1 MQEGDPGQFV
11 FEERAGESVPSVLY
25 DEHVKLTSKSHIT
38 AFAGY
43 LMPLWYSSIVGTQ
56 STDGPEKPHPNR
68 REPKSLST
76 PKDNGST
83 NPANESMILSS
94 AHQSSYWADHGTC
107 PIPAEPTT
115 HHRGTHDIERRCMS
129 KPSTT
134 KRIKKHLIGRIQQA
148 HGEGKRRDGC
158 GRIVVNE

>member
-1 MQEGDPGQFV
+1 MQGSTSPGQFV

-43 LMPLWYSSIVGTQ
+43 LMPLWYSSIARTQ

-76 PKDNGST
+76 PKDNGLDKPRQRVDDTLVS
-83 NPANESMILSS
+83 PPIELLGRPWDLSNS
-94 AHQSSYWADHGTC
+94 
-107 PIPAEPTT
+107 
-115 HHRGTHDIERRCMS
+115 R
-129 KPSTT
+129 
-134 KRIKKHLIGRIQQA
+134 
-148 HGEGKRRDGC
+148 
-158 GRIVVNE
+158 